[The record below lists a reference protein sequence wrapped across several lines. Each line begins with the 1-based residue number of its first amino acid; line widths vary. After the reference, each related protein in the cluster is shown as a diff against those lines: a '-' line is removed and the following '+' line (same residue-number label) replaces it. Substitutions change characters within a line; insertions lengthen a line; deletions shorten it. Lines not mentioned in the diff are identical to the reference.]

1 MIVERL
7 LRSRRLRGVPS
18 LLVIVALGT
27 SALRPEL
34 AGAQD
39 SAAGAPV
46 LSGRITDE
54 DGLPVTDARIQIFHV
69 ESGIGNPEV
78 RTTAHGK
85 ILRPARESR
94 GCAHADD
101 FQ

>member
-1 MIVERL
+1 MCVERL
-7 LRSRRLRGVPS
+7 LRSLRLCRVPS
-18 LLVIVALGT
+18 LFVIVVLGS

-69 ESGIGNPEV
+69 ESGIGTPEV
-78 RTTAHGK
+78 RQP
-85 ILRPARESR
+85 RAREST
-94 GCAHADD
+94 
-101 FQ
+101 QSSE

>member
-1 MIVERL
+1 MCVERL
-7 LRSRRLRGVPS
+7 LRSLRLCRVPS
-18 LLVIVALGT
+18 LLVIVALSS

-54 DGLPVTDARIQIFHV
+54 DGLPVPMRGFKSFMLKAV
-69 ESGIGNPEV
+69 SE
-78 RTTAHGK
+78 
-85 ILRPARESR
+85 LRKCSPRAREST
-94 GCAHADD
+94 
-101 FQ
+101 QSSE